1 MSRLARVNKKR
12 PDDRHMLDENA
23 ILAVVS
29 AVLFL
34 VSEIL
39 PFITKVDGNGLTH
52 TILLV
57 VRRLVDSSKD
67 KQILT

>member
-12 PDDRHMLDENA
+12 PDDCHMLDENA

-29 AVLFL
+29 AALFL